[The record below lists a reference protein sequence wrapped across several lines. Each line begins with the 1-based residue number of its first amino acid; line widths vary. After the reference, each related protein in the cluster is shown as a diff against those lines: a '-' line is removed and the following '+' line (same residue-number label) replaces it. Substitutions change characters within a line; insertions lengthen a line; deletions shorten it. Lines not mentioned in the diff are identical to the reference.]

1 MKLYEL
7 YWCDEW
13 RNTRTLTV
21 SSRIVITKDLETIA
35 DVCSQAVKSDEELFS
50 LYGDVS
56 DKFDLFDRLVNQE
69 IEYLHFNEIELD
81 EINL

>member
-13 RNTRTLTV
+13 RSTRTLNV
-21 SSRIVITKDLETIA
+21 CSRIIITKDLETIA
-35 DVCSQAVKSDEELFS
+35 DVCEQTVKSDEELLS

-56 DKFDLFDRLVNQE
+56 DKFDLFDKLVNQE

-81 EINL
+81 EVNL

>member
-13 RNTRTLTV
+13 RNTRTLNV
-21 SSRIVITKDLETIA
+21 SSRIIITKDLETIA
-35 DVCSQAVKSDEELFS
+35 DVCSQTVKSDEELLS
-50 LYGDVS
+50 LCGDVS
-56 DKFDLFDRLVNQE
+56 DKFDLFDKLVNQE

-81 EINL
+81 EVNL

>member
-13 RNTRTLTV
+13 RSTRTLNV
-21 SSRIVITKDLETIA
+21 RSRIIITEDLETIA
-35 DVCSQAVKSDEELFS
+35 DVCEQTVKSDEELLS
-50 LYGDVS
+50 LCGDVS
-56 DKFDLFDRLVNQE
+56 DKFDLFDKLVNQE

-81 EINL
+81 EVNL

>member
-13 RNTRTLTV
+13 RSTRTLNV
-21 SSRIVITKDLETIA
+21 SSRIVVTEDLETIA
-35 DVCSQAVKSDEELFS
+35 DVCLQAIKSDEELFS

-56 DKFDLFDRLVNQE
+56 DKEELLDKLLNQE
-69 IEYLHFNEIELD
+69 IDYLHFNEIELD
-81 EINL
+81 EVNL